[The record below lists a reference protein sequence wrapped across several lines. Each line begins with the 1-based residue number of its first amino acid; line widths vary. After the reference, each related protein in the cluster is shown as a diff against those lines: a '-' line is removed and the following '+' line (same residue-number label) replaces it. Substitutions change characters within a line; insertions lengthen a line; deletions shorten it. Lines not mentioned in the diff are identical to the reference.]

1 MKKFCSNSKKS
12 VAKRGLALA
21 LAASVAFSTAD
32 MTAMAVADEAEIDPI
47 EIAQFEGLDK
57 DVAYQQLTVGASE
70 SDIVFPGTIRAVKSD
85 VNEINIDEDSEVT
98 ENPEEA
104 QNQSEEGTSDDSVNV
119 VDPSAELLFE
129 EIEEEEPEDEITV
142 EEDENIVARL
152 LGSFFNN
159 IFNGFSTTALAADTD
174 EINVTVDWILSEEL
188 SDRAEF
194 STDEA
199 WLRYVYVPEI
209 PSVYVTDAELPNITV
224 DVIGGEVLGEVRPED
239 DEIEIEVENAE
250 LPDTDKTDDSEE
262 AAFEEEETETAALPD
277 KALAYKYVSKK
288 DAITPLFEILQSTTV
303 DGVKTPIVDDASVGK
318 VEIVSVAVSD
328 TECLEIIPEQVG
340 TGADATTV
348 YSIKTTKAFADEKDL
363 TVVIKEKTDSSS
375 EASSEASSDSSSSS
389 SSGSSED
396 VSGTTYTIKVTADAP
411 DSAKV
416 TAKVKDTARYVYNK
430 KAQTLKSD
438 DVVVTVGEG
447 DTAKTPVY
455 GTDYE
460 IVAPTNATN
469 AGDYTFT
476 VKFKDTS
483 EYKNLV
489 QTTGKWTIK
498 PVEVKLT
505 ADNKASVVN
514 QDIQRPTYSLT
525 CINSE
530 DSANFKSTDQ
540 IPGITVDYASST
552 VDKTKSGTYDI
563 VNTYTGSDPNYDI
576 KTEQNVNA
584 AKYYVAGPVKLQLVV
599 GTKKYESGTTIQK
612 GTSYYAT
619 FANVNTSGIRIASLT
634 ATYIYKDSAGN
645 VVTAV
650 SGTKTDGIPT
660 DLGKYTVYAEYKI
673 TKLVLADK
681 SPVTI
686 SSSDAATTDP
696 ISYEIVET
704 KKEITSS
711 NVTLNK
717 TSFTY
722 NGKDQGPTVT
732 VKYDGVKLKENTD
745 YVISGEDE
753 ETEADTY
760 EITVTGIGEYS
771 GTVDKAWKINPANL
785 SSATIPSSTKTS
797 YSYTGSEISH
807 TVPSSITLSGM
818 TLKIDEEYELD
829 ESSST
834 VKATKAGTYTVKLK
848 AADDNFTG
856 TKSYTWKITSS
867 SSTAGTA
874 SSAVSFSNP
883 NNVTSGVSNVA
894 SSVLSSYASSKKES
908 GKKITF
914 TLNVKPIAKSNLG
927 STELNAITEY
937 GDEAAVTTDSLDVTV
952 HKKVTDTDGNTLS
965 DEDVSDLGSCIDVI
979 AYIGTANAAKT
990 INVIRE
996 HSGEVKKF
1004 SKLTSRPSSSYTD
1017 GTYYVDKSNGK
1028 VYIYSRYFSRFT
1040 LIYTDTDTV
1049 VKNTKT
1055 TTSKTSSSSDSGD
1068 ALGARAPQTGD
1079 NLPVVWVWVIVLLA
1093 GVALIGF
1100 SAFEL
1105 KRFKRGDFKK
1115 KR

>member
-85 VNEINIDEDSEVT
+85 VNEINIDKDSEVT

-104 QNQSEEGTSDDSVNV
+104 QDQSEEGTSDDSVNV

-224 DVIGGEVLGEVRPED
+224 DVIGGEVLGEVRPEE
-239 DEIEIEVENAE
+239 DEVEIEVEEAE
-250 LPDTDKTDDSEE
+250 LQDTDKTDDSEE
-262 AAFEEEETETAALPD
+262 AAFEEEDTETTALPEQKTYAYVAKSGD
-277 KALAYKYVSKK
+277 ETDLEDVLKA
-288 DAITPLFEILQSTTV
+288 TTV
-303 DGVKTPIVDDASVGK
+303 DGASAPIISSSEGAPVIEIVKASVK
-318 VEIVSVAVSD
+318 ETDSAYLTL
-328 TECLEIIPEQVG
+328 TETTPG
-340 TGADATTV
+340 TGASPSKKYTLKVLQPFAEGKELTV
-348 YSIKTTKAFADEKDL
+348 YL
-363 TVVIKEKTDSSS
+363 KEKTDSSS
-375 EASSEASSDSSSSS
+375 DSSSSSSSGASDSSSSS
-389 SSGSSED
+389 SSGSS
-396 VSGTTYTIKVTADAP
+396 GTEEGTPYTIMVTADT
-411 DSAKV
+411 DQNV
-416 TAKVKDTARYVYNK
+416 TVTVNGRYVYNK
-430 KAQTLKSD
+430 KPQKLNGS
-438 DVVVTVGEG
+438 DVVVTVG
-447 DTAKTPVY
+447 TSTTPLVY

-460 IVAPTNATN
+460 IEYPTNATN
-469 AGDYTFT
+469 AGTYDFV
-476 VKFKDTS
+476 VKFIEGTAS
-483 EYKNLV
+483 AALIR
-489 QTTGKWTIK
+489 TTGKWTIK

-552 VDKTKSGTYDI
+552 VDKTKSGVYDI
-563 VNTYTGSDPNYDI
+563 VNSYTGTDPNFDI
-576 KTEQNVNA
+576 KTEQNVNS
-584 AKYYVAGPVKLQLVV
+584 AKYYVAGAVKLQMVV
-599 GTKKYESGTTIQK
+599 GGKKYDSGTTIQK

-619 FANVNTSGIRIASLT
+619 FTNLTSSGIRISSLT
-634 ATYIYKDSAGN
+634 ATYVYKDAAGN
-645 VVTAV
+645 IVATVT
-650 SGTKTDGIPT
+650 GTKTDGLPT
-660 DLGKYTVYAEYKI
+660 DLGKYTVYAVYKI
-673 TKLVLADK
+673 TKLLLPDK
-681 SPVTI
+681 TTVSVT
-686 SSSDAATTDP
+686 SSNDATTDA
-696 ISYEIVET
+696 INYEIVET

-732 VKYDGVKLKENTD
+732 VKYEGTKLKEGTD
-745 YVISGEDE
+745 YVLSGNEE
-753 ETEADTY
+753 ETDADTY
-760 EITVTGIGEYS
+760 EVTVTGIGEYS
-771 GTVDKAWKINPANL
+771 GSVDKTWKINPANL
-785 SSATIPSSTKTS
+785 SSATIPSSTKVS
-797 YSYTGSEISH
+797 YTYTGSEISH
-807 TVPSSITLSGM
+807 SVPSSITLSGM

-829 ESSST
+829 ESNST

-848 AADDNFTG
+848 AYDDNFTG

-914 TLNVKPIAKSNLG
+914 TLNVKPIAKSSLN

-990 INVIRE
+990 INVIRD
-996 HSGEVKKF
+996 HNGEVKKF
-1004 SKLTSRPSSSYTD
+1004 SKLSSRPSSSYTD

-1055 TTSKTSSSSDSGD
+1055 TTSKSSSSSDSGD